1 MINLHAASMIPLPRS
16 VDYYDTVVAAT
27 VVAAAGLVLLSPFV
41 TGAVVTAVA
50 VTVSHS
56 YWNQY

>member
-1 MINLHAASMIPLPRS
+1 MIPLPRI

-27 VVAAAGLVLLSPFV
+27 VVAAAGLVLPSPFV